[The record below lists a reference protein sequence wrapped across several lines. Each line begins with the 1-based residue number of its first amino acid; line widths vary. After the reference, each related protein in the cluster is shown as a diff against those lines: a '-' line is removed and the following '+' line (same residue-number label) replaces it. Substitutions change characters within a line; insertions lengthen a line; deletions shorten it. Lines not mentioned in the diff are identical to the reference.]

1 VKIGEFLPK
10 KWYFFAIE
18 HERPFMTRPQF
29 TAIIND
35 RQVVNLPMDY
45 PKIEKNAK
53 ISMVVICQNFVG

>member
-1 VKIGEFLPK
+1 MIGEFQPK

-35 RQVVNLPMDY
+35 KQVIALPMDY
-45 PKIEKNAK
+45 PKIEKGAR
-53 ISMVVICQNFVG
+53 ISMISICNNFVG